1 MPLIFPTNPT
11 PNQTYQSG
19 SSATYRWNGVYWV
32 TDVAPTA
39 TVITATSASFAST
52 GSSVNSLSQVV
63 TITGSLIASGST
75 LITGSFAVSTGSGI
89 EFQVLSDGIK
99 AGNLVSD
106 RHQVTGSL
114 QVTGSI
120 TGSLFGTASF
130 ATTASYARSAS
141 FVIGG
146 TIPTWTVAG
155 AVIGATATPPTIVG
169 TTRAAH
175 NYRQIGPK
183 EIEFTFILDYNGTGG
198 ANGNG
203 DYLIT
208 LPGGYSIDTTL
219 ANQTIYTGGVGL
231 SDNNF
236 YRYTV
241 PGGYG
246 WWSITAGT
254 AGWGVQPIVYDATRI
269 RFMILN
275 YGSYI
280 RCWGSNA
287 LGVTAGIYLTARYTF
302 QVV

>member
-1 MPLIFPTNPT
+1 MPLIFPTSPT

-19 SSATYRWNGVYWV
+19 SSSTYQWNGSYWE
-32 TDVAPTA
+32 TITPPTQIIA
-39 TVITATSASFAST
+39 TALSASFATSASFAV
-52 GSSVNSLSQVV
+52 SSSR
-63 TITGSLIASGST
+63 
-75 LITGSFAVSTGSGI
+75 AVSS
-89 EFQVLSDGIK
+89 
-99 AGNLVSD
+99 
-106 RHQVTGSL
+106 
-114 QVTGSI
+114 
-120 TGSLFGTASF
+120 SF

-146 TIPTWTVAG
+146 TVPTWTVAG
-155 AVIGATATPPTIVG
+155 AVVGATTTPPTIVG